1 MTRTF
6 LLLPLL
12 VFAPFGQTAPPADAP
27 VPKVPAGFHQVKL
40 NGHLFTLPEGFT
52 IELAAGS
59 NLAARP
65 ISAAFDEKGRLYV
78 CDSSG
83 SNAKTAE
90 QVKTKPHRIVRLEDT
105 DGDGTFDKST
115 VFVANVMF
123 PEGAMWLNGSLYVAA
138 PPHIWKFTDTD
149 DDGKADKEEVWF
161 DGKSIG
167 NCANDLHGPYLGP
180 DGWIYWCKGAW
191 AKQEYTLHGGKKWS
205 TRAAHIFRAK
215 PDGTNIEPVMN
226 GGMDN
231 PVGVVFTPGGE
242 RILNT
247 TFFQHPG
254 NGKRD
259 GLIHAV
265 YGGIYGK
272 DHDPIYEQVWTS
284 PSLMPVLTHMGPAA
298 PCGMHRYQSDQFGK
312 DYDNSIFC
320 CQFNMRKVSR
330 HVLTPEGSTFE
341 SKDSDFVVSDNL
353 DFHPTDVLEDAD
365 GSLLIVDTGGW
376 YKLCCPT
383 SQLVKPDVTGAIYRV
398 KKVGAHKIEDPR
410 GLKIDWDPKTIKDPI
425 SLLGDPRPAV
435 QRRVIEL
442 WASQG
447 KNAARLAN
455 SVTIVAGHRRKDRNA
470 ILALARMD
478 IPEAREAVH
487 YAIDNS
493 YSDEA
498 HLTAIHVAGLWRDR
512 NAIELLMK
520 RLSHKDLH
528 VRRAAAEALGRI
540 GDIKA
545 VPPIRVALAD
555 EKNDRVLDHSLT
567 YALIEIGDAAETAKG
582 LTHESPRVR
591 RATLAALENILGD
604 KLDPKPVLAQ
614 LDAKDPALKETAWW
628 VAGRHPQWGDQLAG
642 YLRDRLKLIE
652 KMTPPEQD
660 ELVARFLPFLKSE
673 PVRKAV
679 GDALA
684 GTLDVSA
691 SRSIMRGL
699 ARSRLTTFPAEW
711 KDGVQLALMSGND
724 DTAREAIA
732 VLRVVPPN
740 GVDAADLNEKV
751 PAHRKRVGRQ
761 WPKEL
766 DYALRAVAPA
776 GTRLKEA
783 EEVIPDISRDRTSLV
798 RAAAGELLTRAALT
812 PEALIALASALKTA
826 NPVEVAKLLPAF
838 SKSVDEKVGL
848 ALVGAL
854 SDPAVRGVIR
864 AELVKPILDKYPKPV
879 RDAAE
884 KLYALLAEAR
894 QGERDKLERLLKE
907 MPEGDIR
914 RGQLVFNG
922 AKGQC
927 ATCHKIGYV
936 GGLVGPDLTR
946 IGNIRNERDLLES
959 IVFPSA
965 SFVRSY
971 EPVKVLTADGRTLN
985 GILKKDAP
993 DEIILAVAADKEER
1007 VARADVEEINPGS
1020 ISIMPAGFDQQ
1031 LSAQEIADLI
1041 AFLKACR

>member
-1 MTRTF
+1 MTRTL

-12 VFAPFGQTAPPADAP
+12 VFAPLGQTAPPAEAP
-27 VPKVPAGFHQVKL
+27 VPKVAAGFYQERL

-52 IELAAGS
+52 IEVAAGPA
-59 NLAARP
+59 LAPRP
-65 ISAAFDEKGRLYV
+65 IVAAFDEKGRLYV

-149 DDGKADKEEVWF
+149 GDGKADKEEIWF
-161 DGKSIG
+161 DGKTLTG
-167 NCANDLHGPYLGP
+167 CANDLHGPYLGP
-180 DGWIYWCKGAW
+180 DGWIYWCKGAF
-191 AKQEYTLHGGKKWS
+191 AKQEYTLHGGKTSS
-205 TRAAHIFRAK
+205 TRASHIFRAR
-215 PDGTNIEPVMN
+215 PDGSGIEPVMN

-231 PVGVVFTPGGE
+231 PVDVVFMPGGE
-242 RILNT
+242 RIFST

-254 NGKRD
+254 YGQRD

-272 DHDPIYEQVWTS
+272 DHDPVHEHIWTS
-284 PSLMPVLTHMGPAA
+284 PTLMPVLTHMGPAA
-298 PCGMHRYQSDQFGK
+298 PCGLHRYESDQFGK
-312 DYDNSIFC
+312 DYENNIFC
-320 CQFNMRKVSR
+320 AQFNMRKVSR
-330 HVLTPEGSTFE
+330 HVLTPEGATFE
-341 SKDSDFVVSDNL
+341 CKDSDFVVSDNL
-353 DFHPTDVLEDAD
+353 DFHPTDVIEDAD
-365 GSLLIVDTGGW
+365 GSLLILDTGGW

-398 KKVGAHKIEDPR
+398 KKAGAHKVEDPR
-410 GLKIDWDPKTIKDPI
+410 GLKIGWAGATPEKLVQ
-425 SLLGDPRPAV
+425 LLGDTRPAV
-435 QRRVIEL
+435 RQRAVETL
-442 WASQG
+442 AAKG
-447 KNAARLAN
+447 PAAVKVLAGLKNGSRRRQLAVVAALTRIDA
-455 SVTIVAGHRRKDRNA
+455 
-470 ILALARMD
+470 
-478 IPEAREAVH
+478 PEARAAVR
-487 YAIDNS
+487 
-493 YSDEA
+493 E
-498 HLTAIHVAGLWRDR
+498 HLFVADSAVRNLATHSAALWRDAG
-512 NAIELLMK
+512 AIPTLLK
-520 RLSHKDLH
+520 CAAPQT
-528 VRRAAAEALGRI
+528 RRASAEALGRI
-540 GDIKA
+540 GKPETIPA
-545 VPPIRVALAD
+545 ILSALVNED
-555 EKNDRVLDHSLT
+555 NDRALDHSLT

-591 RATLAALENILGD
+591 RAVLAALESILGD
-604 KLDPKPVLAQ
+604 KLDPKAVLFN
-614 LDAKDPALKETAWW
+614 LNAKDAALKDTAWW

-642 YLRDRLKLIE
+642 YFRERLKLIE

-691 SRSIMRGL
+691 VRSIMRGL
-699 ARSRLTTFPAEW
+699 ARSRLTAFPSEW

-724 DTAREAIA
+724 DMARDAIA

-740 GVDAADLNEKV
+740 GVDAADLIAKV
-751 PAHRKRVGRQ
+751 PAYRQRVGKQ
-761 WPKEL
+761 WPKDL

-776 GTRLKEA
+776 GTRLNEA
-783 EEVIPDISRDRTSLV
+783 EEVIPDINRDRTGLV
-798 RAAAGELLTRAALT
+798 RAATSELLTRAALT
-812 PEALIALASALKTA
+812 PEALIALAGALKTA

-848 ALVGAL
+848 ALVSAL
-854 SDPAVRGVIR
+854 SEPAVRGVIR

-907 MPEGDIR
+907 MPAGDIR